1 MNLNMSRQ
9 LDRQLSRRR
18 RRGSSRQH
26 RRFGQKFYHRDFLV
40 TDRIVGNPSDY
51 CKAKLAV
58 KLRSLKV
65 VRSNYDLAASSVDCF
80 SLDCFHQSGSI
91 SLLSQ
96 FCWDN
101 QMADETGFAPRPT
114 RYATNHSVVGV
125 PQKRSKKL
133 DVRDARCLQVEFINH
148 LFKATQAPRVGTL
161 IN

>member
-18 RRGSSRQH
+18 RRGSSGQH
-26 RRFGQKFYHRDFLV
+26 LRFGQKFYHRDLLV
-40 TDRIVGNPSDY
+40 ADRIVGYPCNY
-51 CKAKLAV
+51 RKAKLAV

-80 SLDCFHQSGSI
+80 SLNCFHQSGSI

-114 RYATNHSVVGV
+114 RYAANHSVVGV
-125 PQKRSKKL
+125 PQKRSNYL
-133 DVRDARCLQVEFINH
+133 AVRDTRCLQVEFINH
-148 LFKATQAPRVGTL
+148 LFEAPQAPWVGSL
-161 IN
+161 FN